1 MYFATAHRNQ
11 KKLVNDLHKKR
22 LNELWHV
29 ELIASRSGNGLATSL
44 EKQITVGGKK
54 SWNEHQFHELENEA
68 LPCLPLG
75 ELMTS

>member
-1 MYFATAHRNQ
+1 MSYGMWNLSQVVA
-11 KKLVNDLHKKR
+11 
-22 LNELWHV
+22 
-29 ELIASRSGNGLATSL
+29 GNGLATSL

-68 LPCLPLG
+68 LPWLPLG

>member
-1 MYFATAHRNQ
+1 MSYGMWNLSQVVA
-11 KKLVNDLHKKR
+11 
-22 LNELWHV
+22 
-29 ELIASRSGNGLATSL
+29 GNGLATSL